1 MADGR
6 ANSPS
11 PAPAA
16 GATGAGGGGGTP
28 CHLPPLAAWR
38 RRGEAAQR
46 GVRSRSS
53 SSEIPESSPLLP
65 GPPPPEARKGLPQT
79 APPRSPRP
87 VAGLPGSPRQR
98 PRRGCPGGAPWETAS
113 PGPWDPR
120 CPRPRPPP
128 TLVPDGQGSVA
139 PARTSR
145 GDGGWG
151 RRRGME
157 NRWKKKKN
165 TERERSAEERRRR
178 CCSGCP
184 LVRLPEPGQREGGR
198 AWPGTEPRRESC
210 ARVAGGDPRGGPLGQ
225 GVGCRNLAG
234 LRTSQFRRLFPR
246 LLESPF
252 SRCGVITLPCS
263 PAP

>member
-38 RRGEAAQR
+38 RRGEVAQR

-157 NRWKKKKN
+157 NRWEKKKKIRRG
-165 TERERSAEERRRR
+165 REARRRGGGGAAPGVR
-178 CCSGCP
+178 SCGCP
-184 LVRLPEPGQREGGR
+184 
-198 AWPGTEPRRESC
+198 
-210 ARVAGGDPRGGPLGQ
+210 
-225 GVGCRNLAG
+225 
-234 LRTSQFRRLFPR
+234 
-246 LLESPF
+246 
-252 SRCGVITLPCS
+252 S
-263 PAP
+263 PARGKEAGPGPAQSPAVRAALGWPAGIRGEGRSGRGWAAETWLDCELLSSAASSPGCSNPRSPAAE